1 MLTIRTAETN
11 DIPAI
16 AKLLQKYEQDKN
28 GGLFG
33 NFPVK
38 KTTVM
43 VEEALT
49 VVIACH
55 DSRVIGVVFASPP
68 QEDLPPIL
76 QAMLAVH
83 PITAN
88 NYLYGPICIDEEFRG
103 QGVIKLMYQKLQQ
116 LLPEFR
122 PLLFIEEDNL
132 ESIRAH
138 HKLGLTEKAKFT
150 FNGQH
155 FLIFSN

>member
-1 MLTIRTAETN
+1 MLTIKTAEAT
-11 DIPAI
+11 DIPNI
-16 AKLLQKYEQDKN
+16 AKLLQKYEQDNN

-33 NFPVK
+33 NFPLK
-38 KTTVM
+38 KVTAM

-49 VVIACH
+49 VIIACH
-55 DSRVIGVVFASPP
+55 DSKVIGVVFASLP
-68 QEDLPPIL
+68 QKDLPPIL

-103 QGVIKLMYQKLQQ
+103 QGITQLMYQKLQQ
-116 LLPEFR
+116 LLPNFR
-122 PLLFIEEDNL
+122 PLLFIAEDNL
-132 ESIRAH
+132 DSIRAH

-155 FLIFSN
+155 FLIFSD